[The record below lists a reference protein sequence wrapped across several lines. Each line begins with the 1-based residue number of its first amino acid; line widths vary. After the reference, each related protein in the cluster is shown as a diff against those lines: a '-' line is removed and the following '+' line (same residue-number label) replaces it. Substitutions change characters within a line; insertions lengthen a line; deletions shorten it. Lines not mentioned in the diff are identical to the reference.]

1 MSSFCLCHSH
11 SNSNRQLGIYL
22 FFIFF
27 LLGLAFTKLKVY
39 RSHSIAEKQIRMQN
53 LKGFISHLRDHAA
66 QSNEDIIRHSRT
78 LNELRQ
84 HLRAAEDNLEHI
96 KEEDANV
103 QLKKKQSRDQ
113 LRQLRTELEQAHN
126 KHSVAQYI
134 NKQHDTR
141 LQMALGLESEM
152 AKDRPQTPPAR
163 RDRQRAGQDGNGVF
177 RLRGRARYI

>member
-1 MSSFCLCHSH
+1 MSSLCLCHSH

-66 QSNEDIIRHSRT
+66 QSNDDIIRHSRT

-84 HLRAAEDNLEHI
+84 HLRVAEDNLEHI

-103 QLKKKQSRDQ
+103 QLKKKQSSEEIRN
-113 LRQLRTELEQAHN
+113 LKTAMEHAHFE
-126 KHSVAQYI
+126 HSVAKYS
-134 NKQHDTR
+134 NDHTTR
-141 LQMALGLESEM
+141 LQTALGFESEM
-152 AKDRPQTPPAR
+152 YKERSQTPPAR
-163 RDRQRAGQDGNGVF
+163 RDRQRTGQEGKGF
-177 RLRGRARYI
+177 FQPGRRKRR